1 MKIEIG
7 GQREMEGWANLD
19 LKEGFNVIMDE
30 LPVEDNSVE
39 YLYIS
44 HVIEHMPMRTAIR
57 VLSNL
62 YKKLKPAGK
71 IRILCPDFDQLMC
84 RLFDPSMV
92 EVSWQ
97 TRFEPWLHGDDWKV
111 GTIPPVY
118 SLFGALGIANAMF
131 LTAHEP
137 LDMDGKLIE
146 SDLYLTLSDG
156 RVVAGVTHA
165 ACWNAELLEQILYA
179 CGYRN
184 MEVTGFED
192 IDCEQERKGQLCMN
206 AYKEENA
213 THKGGFKE
221 FVEKNRILEHWMAG
235 SRPTMTRQK

>member
-7 GQREMEGWANLD
+7 GQREMEGWVNLD
-19 LKEGFNVIMDE
+19 LKEGFNVILDE

-39 YLYIS
+39 YLYMS

-62 YKKLKPAGK
+62 YKKLKSGGK
-71 IRILCPDFDQLMC
+71 IRILCPDFNQLVH
-84 RLFDPSMV
+84 RLFNPSMV
-92 EVSWQ
+92 EVENQ
-97 TRFEPWLHGDDWKV
+97 TRFEPWLNPDAWKV
-111 GTIPPVY
+111 GTIPPLY
-118 SLFGALGIANAMF
+118 NLFGALSVANATF

-137 LDMDGKLIE
+137 INTKGEPIE
-146 SDLYLTLSDG
+146 SDLYLTLPDG
-156 RVVAGVTHA
+156 RRIAGVTHA

-184 MEVTGFED
+184 IEVTGFED
-192 IDCEQERKGQLCMN
+192 IDKEQERKGQLCMN

-213 THKGGFKE
+213 AHKGGFKE
-221 FVEKNRILEHWMAG
+221 FIEENRIFENWMAG
-235 SRPTMTRQK
+235 HRPMMMRQK